1 MRKTKTTTKTTRS
14 SWRIAVA
21 LVAACGGAPTATAQ
35 NFDFNASADIG
46 IVYTDNLFL
55 ESTGGESELVY
66 SIIPSLSLTAEGERL
81 FGSIEYAPE
90 AYFYADNNQF
100 DDVADVLDAS
110 LTAAIVPESLF
121 LFGSATNFQSIKSP
135 EGSFPITNVVVTQN
149 RVDSRVLEIRPYWQ
163 QRFGETQV
171 SAAYRVIKVEFD
183 DDLLQEQ
190 DARTIDF
197 DINNFAAQQGLAWGL
212 SYRDQE
218 VEYESG
224 FEFSYA
230 RASANVGYWIGR
242 NLRLYVVGGLETPLG
257 DFTDAGLEDDF
268 YEAGFQWVPNSRLDL
283 EIAAGKRTFGDS
295 FRLRA
300 TYRLKRGS
308 TALTYTQEPATRA
321 ELLFDRRPIQDLDN
335 LDNFGDRPGED
346 DRFVQKRGQ
355 WTTTLEL
362 ARTTI
367 EFRVFDEDRSSRVDA
382 DGTQLGGER
391 LSGVAFRTT
400 WQLGRKMSVNAGV
413 DYARR
418 DFEPRIDEIYSLSA
432 GATYSVSPRSNVRFV
447 LARRDENNENTV
459 AQDYVEYQA
468 RLFFSVS
475 LK

>member
-1 MRKTKTTTKTTRS
+1 MRTTTTNKHRV
-14 SWRIAVA
+14 WRTAVA
-21 LVAACGGAPTATAQ
+21 LLVASCAAPAATAQ

-55 ESTGGESELVY
+55 ESEGGESELVY
-66 SIIPSLSLTAEGERL
+66 SIIPTLSLTAEGDRL
-81 FGSIEYAPE
+81 FGRIEYAPE

-100 DDVADVLDAS
+100 DDIADVLDAS
-110 LTAAIVPESLF
+110 LTAAIIPESLF
-121 LFGSATNFQSIKSP
+121 LLGSATNFQTIKSP

-149 RVDSRVLEIRPYWQ
+149 RVDSQVLEIRPYWQ
-163 QRFGETQV
+163 QRFGDTQV
-171 SAAYRVIKVEFD
+171 LAAYRALKVKFD
-183 DDLLQEQ
+183 DDELQEQ
-190 DARTIDF
+190 DARTVDF
-197 DINNFAAQQGLAWGL
+197 DINNFAAQQGFAWGL
-212 SYRDQE
+212 NYQDQE
-218 VEYESG
+218 VEYENG

-230 RASANVGYWIGR
+230 RASANVGYWVGR
-242 NLRLYVVGGLETPLG
+242 NLRLFVVGGLETPLG
-257 DFTDAGLEDDF
+257 DFTSGDLEDDF
-268 YEAGFQWVPNSRLDL
+268 YEGGFQWVPNSRLDL
-283 EIAAGKRTFGDS
+283 ELAAGKRTFGDS
-295 FRLRA
+295 FRVRA

-308 TALTYTQEPATRA
+308 TSLTYTQEPATRA
-321 ELLFDRRPIQDLDN
+321 GLLFDRRPIVDLDN

-355 WTTTLEL
+355 WTTTVEF
-362 ARTTI
+362 ARTTV
-367 EFRVFDEDRSSRVDA
+367 EFRVFDEDRSSRVAA

-391 LSGVAFRTT
+391 LTGAAFRTT
-400 WQLGRKMSVNAGV
+400 WQLGRKMSVNAGL

-418 DFEPRIDEIYSLSA
+418 DFEPRVDEIFSLSA
-432 GATYSVSPRSNVRFV
+432 GATYSMSPRSRIRFS